1 MPVCGRTAVT
11 GLAAQLQDI
20 VLRRPAEHAQSKERA
35 AALLAQI
42 GFDPV
47 DAGPLRIARLAEPF
61 GMLAT
66 ALAYGHVEGPKWV
79 YHFNRL
85 K

>member
-1 MPVCGRTAVT
+1 MFEARESSPRPSIVYCG
-11 GLAAQLQDI
+11 D
-20 VLRRPAEHAQSKERA
+20 HAQSKERA
-35 AALLAQI
+35 AALLGQI

-66 ALAYGHVEGPKWV
+66 ALAYGHEEAPKWV
-79 YHFNRL
+79 YHFSRL
-85 K
+85 E